1 MFRHDGPLPCV
12 TVIVLEST
20 TKRPATN
27 TLNLDGCALC
37 LVSEGL
43 VYPGGGPGSRG
54 KADTRTRLPPLILS
68 GPQAKGRCHPQPEQV
83 FPAQLILWTDSYRHT
98 QRQPPIS

>member
-1 MFRHDGPLPCV
+1 MFRRDGPLSC
-12 TVIVLEST
+12 VIVIILEST
-20 TKRPATN
+20 AKRPATN

-54 KADTRTRLPPLILS
+54 KADTRTPT
-68 GPQAKGRCHPQPEQV
+68 AT
-83 FPAQLILWTDSYRHT
+83 F
-98 QRQPPIS
+98 PPIWSPGQRMVPPTG